1 MLSGVVRNI
10 RTFQILV
17 SNRNVRVSRLVASDH
32 NAFGVREVANTGVL
46 KRVELVRERKAKGF
60 AHPYPLLSEAVHS
73 YLLRTWSE
81 ILTE

>member
-1 MLSGVVRNI
+1 MLSGVVRDI

-17 SNRNVRVSRLVASDH
+17 SNRYVRVSRLVASDH

-60 AHPYPLLSEAVHS
+60 AHPYPLLPKAVHS
-73 YLLRTWSE
+73 YLLRTWCE